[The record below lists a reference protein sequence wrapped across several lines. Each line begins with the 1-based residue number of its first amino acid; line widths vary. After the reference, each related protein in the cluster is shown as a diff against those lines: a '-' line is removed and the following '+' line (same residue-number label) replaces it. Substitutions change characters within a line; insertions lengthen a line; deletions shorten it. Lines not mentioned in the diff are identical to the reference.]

1 MVLAPILFLQNNLKE
16 NRIKKTKNK
25 RKWCYTP
32 DLAEGKKPSGKK
44 VPWLAAL
51 IDYLPC
57 LRR

>member
-44 VPWLAAL
+44 SALDFAL
-51 IDYLPC
+51 IDL
-57 LRR
+57 LFSTF